1 MPPLDHPDDLENA
14 LFRKISRRLL
24 PFLFLLYVVAYLDR
38 VNIGFAKLQMNA
50 DLGFSDT
57 VYGVGA
63 GVFFL
68 GYFLF
73 EVPSGLILHR
83 VGARRW
89 IARVVAMWGLISAA
103 TLWVDTP
110 ASFYALRFLLGLGE
124 AGFFPGIIYYL
135 TLWYPSARRAQT
147 VAVFMAAVPVA
158 GVLGGPL
165 SGWVMTALDGAQ
177 GLRGWQWLFLAE
189 GLPAVLLGLF
199 TWFWLDDGPA
209 HARWLTREEKARL
222 LACLARDE
230 DGAARHTA

>member
-110 ASFYALRFLLGLGE
+110 ASFYACAFCWGWGRR
-124 AGFFPGIIYYL
+124 GFSL
-135 TLWYPSARRAQT
+135 
-147 VAVFMAAVPVA
+147 
-158 GVLGGPL
+158 
-165 SGWVMTALDGAQ
+165 AL
-177 GLRGWQWLFLAE
+177 FI
-189 GLPAVLLGLF
+189 
-199 TWFWLDDGPA
+199 T
-209 HARWLTREEKARL
+209 
-222 LACLARDE
+222 
-230 DGAARHTA
+230 